1 VAFVK
6 RASIWFNRVYNT
18 GKHCQQL
25 ASVGQANVSGGY
37 KVTRRRNSR
46 RNRNYDN
53 RRSSGGR
60 RKSQGEANI
69 ELMTWAALV
78 LVIGLGILSQENS
91 FTLPNWFIPGAGAVV
106 LLGSGVFQYSR
117 GYRVS
122 PITWLAGMVLV
133 LFLAYGMYVNPQQTF
148 GGISLIVF
156 FLVILFGVVTGD
168 T

>member
-1 VAFVK
+1 M
-6 RASIWFNRVYNT
+6 
-18 GKHCQQL
+18 
-25 ASVGQANVSGGY
+25 
-37 KVTRRRNSR
+37 TRRRTR
-46 RNRNYDN
+46 RNRDN
-53 RRSSGGR
+53 DRRSSGR

-78 LVIGLGILSQENS
+78 LVIGLGILSQENN

-133 LFLAYGMYVNPQQTF
+133 LFLAYGMYVNPLQSF